1 MVYLKTEEEIQKIRS
16 SALLVSQTLA
26 EIAKVLRP
34 GVTGL
39 ELDKLAGTFIRDHNA
54 TPAFKGYNG
63 FPANLC
69 ISLNEQVVHGIPNDQ
84 PIKEGD
90 LVSVDCGVQCDGFF
104 GDSAYSFA
112 VGQVRDDILML
123 MQVTLKSLWL
133 GIEQA
138 VAGNRIG
145 DISAAIQDCA
155 EGKHHY
161 GVVRELVGHGIGRQL
176 HEPPEVPNFGKKGR
190 GMVLKEGLVIAIEP
204 MINLGTHRVK
214 QLKDGWTIISQDKK
228 PSAHY
233 EHTVVVRKDRA
244 ECLSDHSIIETSVK
258 NNKELTEIA

>member
-1 MVYLKTEEEIQKIRS
+1 MVYLKTEEEIQQIKVS
-16 SALLVSQTLA
+16 CQLVSQTLA
-26 EIAKVLRP
+26 EIAKILRP

-39 ELDKLAGTFIRDHNA
+39 ELDALAGTFIQDHKA
-54 TPAFKGYNG
+54 TPAFKGYHG

-69 ISLNEQVVHGIPNDQ
+69 ISLNEQVVHGIPNNL

-90 LVSVDCGVQCDGFF
+90 VVSVDCGVQFNGFF

-112 VGQVRDDILML
+112 VGDVHDGVLNL
-123 MQVTLKSLWL
+123 LKATLKSLWL
-133 GIEQA
+133 GIGQA
-138 VAGNRIG
+138 IAGNRIG
-145 DISAAIQDCA
+145 DISNAIQ
-155 EGKHHY
+155 EYTEVHHHY

-176 HEPPEVPNFGKKGR
+176 HEPPDVPNFGKKGK

-214 QLKDGWTIISQDKK
+214 QLKDGWTIATQDKK
-228 PSAHY
+228 TSAHY
-233 EHTVVVRKDRA
+233 EHTIVVRKDRA
-244 ECLSDHSIIETSVK
+244 ECLSDHTIIETSVK